1 MKFPQDFIERVRES
15 TNIVDIISQY
25 VQLRRTGNNF
35 QGLCPFH
42 NEKSGSFSVSLDK
55 QVYHCFGCKAS
66 GNVYTFVQQFQALTF
81 PESVE
86 YLAKRAGLA
95 LPEVSRGE
103 AQRTD
108 AKQTLFKVNSLAA
121 QFYHEQLKRLP
132 ETSDV
137 KKYLVTRG
145 LNEELINLYKIGY
158 APDDWSK
165 LAEYFENKKVPMT
178 VAEQLGL
185 VKRRTGGKSGHFD
198 MFRHRLIFPIFSST
212 GQCLGFGGRVFS
224 KEQQPKYLNSPD
236 SPAFH
241 KGKVFYGLDHS
252 AKYIRSEDE
261 AIVVE
266 GYMDWLALAKYAVNN
281 MVATLGTAL
290 TQDHAR
296 VIKRYTN
303 RVLLL
308 FDGDE
313 AGKTAATRS
322 LPILLNEGLHA
333 RGLFLPENL
342 DPDDFLKKYG
352 VTELR
357 KVIAQAPDLFDLVT
371 THAWLQAKGSAS
383 GQIQLMDEFAPILAQ
398 TNDPRYRSLYIRNF
412 ANMLD
417 VDARLVEQS
426 VKKVLSGSPAAP
438 LKPVLAR
445 PAAPAPKPIQEAVVE
460 APKPLLFDL
469 KKAPNSE
476 VELLNVI
483 LLKEVYLKEAL
494 ESGIDDQFA
503 HPGVKLVFKRIAEV
517 YRQMPSK
524 FDSLSALLA
533 GEVTPVEIITR
544 HLSGNYT
551 GLDNE
556 AAHKLLQ
563 DCIKRVKQ
571 NFLRVKSK
579 ELVSS
584 LRGAG
589 PANPTD
595 QLEQIMNI
603 HKSRKSLNRE

>member
-25 VQLRRTGNNF
+25 VQLRRSGSNY

-42 NEKSGSFSVSLDK
+42 NEKSGSFSVSEDK

-66 GNVYTFVQQFQALTF
+66 GNVYTFVQNYQGMTF

-95 LPEVSRGE
+95 IPEASRGD
-103 AQRTD
+103 AQRSD
-108 AKQTLFKVNSLAA
+108 LKQTLYKINALAME
-121 QFYHEQLKRLP
+121 FYHEQLKRLP
-132 ETSDV
+132 ESHEV
-137 KKYLVTRG
+137 RKYLVTRG
-145 LNEELINLYKIGY
+145 LNDELVNLYKIGY

-165 LAEYFENKKVPMT
+165 LSDHFESKKVPMAA
-178 VAEQLGL
+178 AEQLGL

-198 MFRHRLIFPIFSST
+198 MFRHRLMFPIFSAT

-266 GYMDWLALAKYAVNN
+266 GYMDWLALAKYSVNN

-290 TQDHAR
+290 TLDHAK

-308 FDGDE
+308 FDGDD
-313 AGKTAATRS
+313 AGKNAAARS

-333 RGLFLPENL
+333 RGLFLPDNL
-342 DPDDFLKKYG
+342 DPDEFLEKNG
-352 VTELR
+352 VAELR
-357 KVIAQAPDLFDLVT
+357 KLIGGAPDLFDLVT
-371 THAWLQAKGSAS
+371 TQAWLQHKGSAS
-383 GQIQLMDEFAPILAQ
+383 GQIQLMDDFAPILAA
-398 TNDPRYRSLYIRNF
+398 TNDLRYRSLYIRNF

-417 VDARLVEQS
+417 VDPRLVEQS
-426 VKKVLSGSPAAP
+426 VKKALSSAATAAP
-438 LKPVLAR
+438 R
-445 PAAPAPKPIQEAVVE
+445 TPAPQPVAEVPKAKPPEASKAVVI
-460 APKPLLFDL
+460 DL
-469 KKAPNSE
+469 KKAPNVE

-494 ESGIDDQFA
+494 AADIGEQFA
-503 HPGVKLVFKRIAEV
+503 HPGVKAVFKRIAEV
-517 YRQMPSK
+517 YRQMPNK

-533 GEVTPVEIITR
+533 DEVTPAEIITR
-544 HLSGNYT
+544 HLSGTYT
-551 GLDNE
+551 GLNEE

-571 NFLRVKSK
+571 NYLRVKSK

-584 LRGAG
+584 LRGTVS
-589 PANPTD
+589 ANPTD

-603 HKSRKSLNRE
+603 HKSRKSLDHE

>member
-1 MKFPQDFIERVRES
+1 MKFPQEFIERVRES
-15 TNIVDIISQY
+15 TNIVDIISPY
-25 VQLRRTGNNF
+25 VQLRRTGSNHS
-35 QGLCPFH
+35 GLCPFH
-42 NEKSGSFSVSLDK
+42 NEKSGSFSVSEDK

-66 GNVYTFVQQFQALTF
+66 GNVYTFVQNYQGMTF
-81 PESVE
+81 PEAVE
-86 YLAKRAGLA
+86 YLAKRASIA

-108 AKQTLFKVNSLAA
+108 TKQSMFKVNALAQ

-132 ETSDV
+132 PSHEVS
-137 KKYLVTRG
+137 KYLVARG
-145 LNEELINLYKIGY
+145 LNEEMVSLYKIGY
-158 APDDWSK
+158 APDEWSK
-165 LAEYFENKKVPMT
+165 LAEFFESKRVPMAL
-178 VAEQLGL
+178 AEQLGL
-185 VKRRTGGKSGHFD
+185 VRRRSGGGTGHFD
-198 MFRHRLIFPIFSST
+198 MFRHRLMFPIFSAT

-241 KGKVFYGLDHS
+241 KGKVFYGLDTS
-252 AKYIRSEDE
+252 AKFLRSEDE

-266 GYMDWLALAKYAVNN
+266 GYMDWLALAKHSITN

-290 TQDHAR
+290 TQEHAK

-313 AGKTAATRS
+313 AGKNAAARS

-333 RGLFLPENL
+333 RGLFLPDKL
-342 DPDDFLKKYG
+342 DPDDYLKLHG
-352 VTELR
+352 PAELR
-357 KVIAQAPDLFDLVT
+357 KLIAGAPDLFDLVT
-371 THAWLQAKGSAS
+371 TQAWLQHKGSAS
-383 GQIQLMDEFAPILAQ
+383 GQIQLMDEFAEILAQ

-417 VDARLVEQS
+417 VEERLVEQS
-426 VKKVLSGSPAAP
+426 VKRALAQPATRGPQVTAAP
-438 LKPVLAR
+438 TKVA
-445 PAAPAPKPIQEAVVE
+445 APKPPQPEASKPVVI
-460 APKPLLFDL
+460 DL
-469 KKAPNSE
+469 KKAPNVE

-483 LLKEVYLKEAL
+483 LLREVYLKEAL
-494 ESGIDDQFA
+494 AADLVDQFA
-503 HPGVKLVFKRIAEV
+503 HPGVKSVFKRITEV
-517 YRQMPSK
+517 YRQMPNK

-533 GEVTPVEIITR
+533 DEVTPAEIITR
-544 HLSGNYT
+544 HLSGTYT
-551 GLDNE
+551 GLDEE

-571 NFLRVKSK
+571 NYLRLKSK

-584 LRGAG
+584 LRGTVS
-589 PANPTD
+589 ANPTD

-603 HKSRKSLNRE
+603 HKSRKSLDHE